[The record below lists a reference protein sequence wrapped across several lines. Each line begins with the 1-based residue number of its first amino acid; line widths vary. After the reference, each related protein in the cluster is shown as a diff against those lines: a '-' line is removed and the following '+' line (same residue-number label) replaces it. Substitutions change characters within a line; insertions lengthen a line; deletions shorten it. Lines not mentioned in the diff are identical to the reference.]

1 MKMHIVRQ
9 SLATN
14 FQISFQITFCVD
26 GLKLKSPADGRRRAS
41 QRDDGFTE
49 RACGRWKQW
58 KALSLRR
65 HSDVLLQKLLTSRL
79 KLNNSSRADFQ
90 TQPFTILEPR
100 YIRHRGS
107 IKYERPFLIIHSDTL
122 SLSLPKQCFILPTFI
137 FFTSQNTP
145 SPTALSSA
153 PLSSFSS
160 LPLVWHGDKSIWL
173 SFQMSQQKKGDNCFV
188 KVMLNP

>member
-107 IKYERPFLIIHSDTL
+107 NTNGHFSSFTQTRSLFLCPNNVSSFPLLFSLLLRIPRVPPLFPLHRYPL
-122 SLSLPKQCFILPTFI
+122 SLRFLSSGTETKVSGSHSKCPNKKKGI
-137 FFTSQNTP
+137 
-145 SPTALSSA
+145 TAL
-153 PLSSFSS
+153 
-160 LPLVWHGDKSIWL
+160 
-173 SFQMSQQKKGDNCFV
+173 
-188 KVMLNP
+188 